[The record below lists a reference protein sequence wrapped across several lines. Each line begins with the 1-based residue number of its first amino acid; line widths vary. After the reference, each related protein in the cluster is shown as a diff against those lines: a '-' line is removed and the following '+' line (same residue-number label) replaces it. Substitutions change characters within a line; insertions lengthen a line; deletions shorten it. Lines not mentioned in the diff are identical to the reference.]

1 MGVSLVGALAV
12 LTVTSV
18 IKSSDERF
26 TESTR
31 NYALPTLAPG
41 TYTYYCDPHTTD
53 MEGTLTV
60 VEQTPP
66 PEGTRIVPIEA
77 HGGRFDKTSF
87 ELVAGQPSVIRFT
100 NTDGAE
106 HNVSI
111 YRTRVQEDAEYTGE
125 LFSGQDLATF
135 TFRVFRIVFVIIPIA
150 LFIAILRFHLW
161 DVDRLVNR
169 AMVYG
174 ALTGV
179 LGLLYAAGALVV
191 GLVPGALFDQREL
204 VAVWIAAAALLFRPI
219 RRRLQATI
227 DRRFY
232 REKLDTVAT
241 LEGFA
246 AHVRDQVDLEQLADE
261 LVTVVSDTMHPTL
274 VSLWIRDG
282 ESSADRDVTA
292 GSST

>member
-1 MGVSLVGALAV
+1 
-12 LTVTSV
+12 
-18 IKSSDERF
+18 
-26 TESTR
+26 
-31 NYALPTLAPG
+31 
-41 TYTYYCDPHTTD
+41 
-53 MEGTLTV
+53 MEGTVTV
-60 VEQTPP
+60 VEPTSP
-66 PEGTRIVPIEA
+66 PEGTRIVPIKA

-87 ELVAGQPSVIRFT
+87 ELVAGQTSVIRFT
-100 NTDGAE
+100 NTDGTE

-111 YRTRVQEDAEYTGE
+111 YPTREQRDHVMKGE

-135 TFRVFRIVFVIIPIA
+135 TFRVFRIVFVIIPVA

-179 LGLLYAAGALVV
+179 LAAPLRRRCPGGRLGAGGALR
-191 GLVPGALFDQREL
+191 PKREL
-204 VAVWIAAAALLFRPI
+204 VAVWIAAAAPLFRPI

-246 AHVRDQVDLEQLADE
+246 AHVRDQVDLDQLADE

-282 ESSADRDVTA
+282 ESAADRDVTA